1 MWSTRNHSAIFLIGK
16 RLHATWSILNLRIC
30 AQCLWVKR
38 WKTKVKAGKE
48 NKLEVILDEPELKLR
63 HSQIFAYAATSN
75 GPTGIIL
82 QKFGLLLRDSCPC
95 ENTSNDNL
103 SVLFTNKERVIKKK
117 RFIWDICRY
126 SSFECYLKF
135 FGVTLFLKSSTLK
148 KPSKSYTCLFRDVS
162 DYS

>member
-103 SVLFTNKERVIKKK
+103 SVLFTNKERVIKKNV
-117 RFIWDICRY
+117 
-126 SSFECYLKF
+126 SFETYVVILPLN
-135 FGVTLFLKSSTLK
+135 VIWSFLVLH
-148 KPSKSYTCLFRDVS
+148 YFWNHQH
-162 DYS
+162 